1 MTQEELKKNFSTN
14 LIKLRKTNNLTQLAL
29 AEKLNYSDKAI
40 SKWEVGSVIPDV
52 ETMTQIADFFGI
64 TVNDLIY
71 TETKKK
77 YRKIFWQNHLNITG
91 LSIGLAW
98 FIATIVFFVLQE
110 VTDLTRVWLTFIL
123 TIPVSFIILVVLSSL
138 WFGKLVTMISVS
150 GLAWSIILT
159 IFLTFNTPSYWFL
172 FVIGIVGQ
180 LLIIFW
186 SQLKKIVVPHKQS
199 KKSNEK

>member
-110 VTDLTRVWLTFIL
+110 VTDLTRVWLTFII

>member
-14 LIKLRKTNNLTQLAL
+14 LIRLRKTNNLTQLAL

-52 ETMTQIADFFGI
+52 ETMSQIAEFFGI

-71 TETKKK
+71 PEGKKR
-77 YRKIFWQNHLNITG
+77 YRRIFRENHLNLTG

-98 FIATIVFFVLQE
+98 FVATIVFFILQE
-110 VTDLTRVWLTFIL
+110 ATDITRAWLTFIV
-123 TIPVSFIILVVLSSL
+123 TIPISFIILVVLSCL
-138 WFGKLVTMISVS
+138 WFNKVVTMISVS
-150 GLAWSIILT
+150 ALAWSSILT
-159 IFLTFNTPSYWFL
+159 IFLILNNPSYWFL
-172 FVIGIVGQ
+172 FIIGIVGQ

-186 SQLKKIVVPHKQS
+186 SQLKKIVVPHVSS
-199 KKSNEK
+199 KKTNEK

>member
-1 MTQEELKKNFSTN
+1 MTQEELKKNFSNN

-71 TETKKK
+71 PETKKK
-77 YRKIFWQNHLNITG
+77 YRRIFWQNHLNLTG

-98 FIATIVFFVLQE
+98 FIATIVFFILQE
-110 VTDLTRVWLTFIL
+110 ATTLDRVWLTFII
-123 TIPVSFIILVVLSSL
+123 TIPISFIILVTLSSL
-138 WFGKLVTMISVS
+138 WFGKVATMISVS
-150 GLAWSIILT
+150 GLAWSTILT
-159 IFLTFNTPSYWFL
+159 IFLLLNNPSYWFL
-172 FVIGIVGQ
+172 FIIGVVGQ

-186 SQLKKIVVPHKQS
+186 SQLKKIVIPNKQS

>member
-1 MTQEELKKNFSTN
+1 MTQEELKKNFSNN

-71 TETKKK
+71 PETKKK
-77 YRKIFWQNHLNITG
+77 YRRIFWQNHLNLTG

-98 FIATIVFFVLQE
+98 FIATIVFFILQE
-110 VTDLTRVWLTFIL
+110 ATTLDRVWLTFII
-123 TIPVSFIILVVLSSL
+123 TIPISFIILVTLSSL
-138 WFGKLVTMISVS
+138 WFGKAATMTSVS
-150 GLAWSIILT
+150 GLAWSSILT
-159 IFLTFNTPSYWFL
+159 IFLLLNNPSYWFL
-172 FVIGIVGQ
+172 FIIGVVGQ

-186 SQLKKIVVPHKQS
+186 SQLKKIVIPNKQS

>member
-110 VTDLTRVWLTFIL
+110 VTDLTRVWLTFII

-172 FVIGIVGQ
+172 FVIGIIGQ

>member
-1 MTQEELKKNFSTN
+1 MTQEELKKNFSNN

-71 TETKKK
+71 PETKKK
-77 YRKIFWQNHLNITG
+77 YRRIFWQNHLNLTG

-98 FIATIVFFVLQE
+98 FIATIVFFILQE
-110 VTDLTRVWLTFIL
+110 ATTLDRVWLTFII
-123 TIPVSFIILVVLSSL
+123 TIPISFIILVTLSSL
-138 WFGKLVTMISVS
+138 WFGKAATMISVS
-150 GLAWSIILT
+150 GLAWSSILT
-159 IFLTFNTPSYWFL
+159 IFLLLNNPSYWFL
-172 FVIGIVGQ
+172 FIIGVVGQ

-186 SQLKKIVVPHKQS
+186 SQLKKIVIPNKQS

>member
-1 MTQEELKKNFSTN
+1 MTQEELKKNFSNN

-71 TETKKK
+71 PETKKK
-77 YRKIFWQNHLNITG
+77 YRRIFWQNHINLTG

-98 FIATIVFFVLQE
+98 FIATIVFFILQE
-110 VTDLTRVWLTFIL
+110 ATTLDRVWLTFII
-123 TIPVSFIILVVLSSL
+123 TIPISFIILVTLSSL
-138 WFGKLVTMISVS
+138 WFGKVSTMISVS
-150 GLAWSIILT
+150 GLAWSTILT
-159 IFLTFNTPSYWFL
+159 IFLLLNNPSYWFL
-172 FVIGIVGQ
+172 FIIGVVGQ

-186 SQLKKIVVPHKQS
+186 SQLKKIVIPNKQS